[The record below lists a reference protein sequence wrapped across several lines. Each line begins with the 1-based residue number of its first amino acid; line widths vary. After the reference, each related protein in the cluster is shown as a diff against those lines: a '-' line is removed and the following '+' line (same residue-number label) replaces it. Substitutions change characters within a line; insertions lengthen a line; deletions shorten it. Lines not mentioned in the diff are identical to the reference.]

1 MPKTMPKA
9 LRLTDAQLILL
20 SRAAKRD
27 DHLVEVDADTKAGA
41 LKKVAASLLKRGFLK
56 EAKAKR
62 GQPVCWTDGD
72 ARIGLRITD
81 VGLRAIGIEPEAGIT
96 SANAKHGDAAAA
108 ETKARAQAVGSPRP
122 GSKQALLVELMSRSG
137 GATLDELIGAT
148 GWLPHTTRAALTGL
162 RRRGFAIER
171 TARKEGQS
179 AYLIAAAEPEPA
191 PVEKPRAARRRR
203 KNVEASA
210 PASA

>member
-1 MPKTMPKA
+1 MPKTMHKA

-20 SRAAKRD
+20 SRAAKRN
-27 DHLVEVDADTKAGA
+27 DHLVEVDADTKAGS
-41 LKKVAASLLKRGFLK
+41 LKKVAASLLKRGFLE

-72 ARIGLRITD
+72 ARISLRITD
-81 VGLRAIGIEPEAGIT
+81 VGLHAIGIEPQAGTT
-96 SANAKHGDAAAA
+96 SPNAKHGDAAAA
-108 ETKARAQAVGSPRP
+108 DTKASARAASSPRA
-122 GSKQALLVELMSRSG
+122 GSKQALLVELMSRTG

-148 GWLPHTTRAALTGL
+148 GWLSHTTRAALTGL

-179 AYLIAAAEPEPA
+179 AYLIVAAEPDPA
-191 PVEKPRAARRRR
+191 PVGKPRGTRRHR
-203 KNVEASA
+203 KNLEATA